1 MEVTSNRKETRQAT
15 WIWYPGDF
23 EIWLGNR
30 MNNRRTERG
39 TFFPPFWKQDS
50 HYVTVEFSTALN
62 LSQADRVQVFAEGKY
77 NVKLDGKLLFGM
89 PREVDIPA
97 GEHHLNIKVWN
108 QATPPTLFVQGREV
122 VTDGTWRVTNEDK
135 EWIDESGRA
144 SDTSASVYMDA
155 GSWNFRSPSEP
166 PSHFALSQ
174 EPCRAVHSER
184 TKDGVLYDFGRETFG
199 YLVPESVEG
208 DGILHVYYGESAE
221 EAQDTDHCETL
232 DKFAVQAQTVTDLS
246 DNETLRL
253 QDGAFVT
260 PVGKAFRYILLR
272 TEGDVK
278 VRDVSMRYE
287 FLPETA
293 RGNFKCNDDEVN
305 KMWEIGQYTL
315 HLTTREFFID
325 GIKRDRWTWSGDA
338 YQSYLMNYYLFFDS
352 QTVTRTIWQL
362 RGKDPV
368 TAHIN
373 TIMDYTFYWF
383 LSIYDYYLYTGDLHF
398 VQQIYP
404 RMQSLMDYVVG
415 RTDENGMVEGM
426 AGDWVFVDWSPVPM
440 DKHGELS
447 FEQILFA
454 RSLRIMKLCA
464 ELTHHDDEAKFYDQY
479 ATRLS
484 KAIVP
489 TFWSD
494 EAGALIHAVGSGE
507 KGKMVERY
515 ANIFAILFGFLND
528 GQKQTVARTVLHNP
542 KVMPITTPYMRFYE
556 MEALC
561 LLGEQDDVLRQ
572 MKDYWGGM
580 IAHGATSF
588 WEAYDPALDQNG
600 LAPLREHLC
609 MYGRPYGK
617 SLCHAWGASPI
628 YLLGKYFLGVKPLKP
643 GYKEFEVRPVLG
655 GLEWMEGDVPTPNGT
670 IHVAMNDHQITVR
683 ATEGEGYLYLRSK
696 QKPECGTAEVEP
708 LGDEQYRVRVRNG
721 KDVVVAYTA
730 VK

>member
-1 MEVTSNRKETRQAT
+1 M
-15 WIWYPGDF
+15 
-23 EIWLGNR
+23 
-30 MNNRRTERG
+30 
-39 TFFPPFWKQDS
+39 
-50 HYVTVEFSTALN
+50 
-62 LSQADRVQVFAEGKY
+62 
-77 NVKLDGKLLFGM
+77 
-89 PREVDIPA
+89 
-97 GEHHLNIKVWN
+97 
-108 QATPPTLFVQGREV
+108 
-122 VTDGTWRVTNEDK
+122 
-135 EWIDESGRA
+135 
-144 SDTSASVYMDA
+144 
-155 GSWNFRSPSEP
+155 
-166 PSHFALSQ
+166 
-174 EPCRAVHSER
+174 
-184 TKDGVLYDFGRETFG
+184 
-199 YLVPESVEG
+199 
-208 DGILHVYYGESAE
+208 
-221 EAQDTDHCETL
+221 
-232 DKFAVQAQTVTDLS
+232 TDLS

-494 EAGALIHAVGSGE
+494 EAGALIHAVGSGD

-600 LAPLREHLC
+600 LAPLRKHLC

-696 QKPECGTAEVEP
+696 QKPECGTAEVDS
-708 LGDEQYRVRVRNG
+708 LGDEQYRVRVEKGN
-721 KDVVVAYTA
+721 DVVVAYTA

>member
-1 MEVTSNRKETRQAT
+1 MEVTSNNKETRQAT

-135 EWIDESGRA
+135 EWIDESGKA

-199 YLVPESVEG
+199 YLVPEGVEG

-221 EAQDTDHCETL
+221 EAQDPDHCETL

-246 DNETLRL
+246 DNETLSL

-272 TEGDVK
+272 TEGDITVK
-278 VRDVSMRYE
+278 NVSMRYE
-287 FLPETA
+287 YLPETA
-293 RGNFKCNDDEVN
+293 RGTFRCNDDMVN

-338 YQSYLMNYYLFFDS
+338 YQSNLMNYYLFFDS

-515 ANIFAILFGFLND
+515 ANIFAILFDFLND
-528 GQKQTVARTVLHNP
+528 GQKQTMARTVLHNP
-542 KVMPITTPYMRFYE
+542 AVMPITTPYMRFYE

-643 GYKEFEVRPVLG
+643 GYQEFEIRPVLG

-670 IHVAMNDHQITVR
+670 IHVAMNDHQITVK

-696 QKPECGTAEVEP
+696 QKPECGTAEVDS